1 MVGMCAGHMPR
12 PLKIGRA
19 RRIYTVGIL
28 TSTGVIFPKL
38 ALLSAS
44 VRAKDTRQSVVVS
57 LMALLKLPDE
67 TSIVQ
72 SPSVVTVLKGLHV
85 V

>member
-1 MVGMCAGHMPR
+1 M
-12 PLKIGRA
+12 
-19 RRIYTVGIL
+19 GIL
-28 TSTGVIFPKL
+28 RSTRVIFLQL

-67 TSIVQ
+67 TSIVL
-72 SPSVVTVLKGLHV
+72 SPSVVTVLKRLHV

>member
-1 MVGMCAGHMPR
+1 MGRSHAKA
-12 PLKIGRA
+12 LKYWKSKKDLHSR
-19 RRIYTVGIL
+19 YGIL
-28 TSTGVIFPKL
+28 TSTRVIFPKL

-44 VRAKDTRQSVVVS
+44 ARAKDTQQSVVVS

>member
-1 MVGMCAGHMPR
+1 M
-12 PLKIGRA
+12 
-19 RRIYTVGIL
+19 GIL
-28 TSTGVIFPKL
+28 TSTRVIFLQL

-44 VRAKDTRQSVVVS
+44 VRAKDTQQSVVVS

-67 TSIVQ
+67 TSIVL
-72 SPSVVTVLKGLHV
+72 SRSVVTVLKRLHV

>member
-1 MVGMCAGHMPR
+1 M
-12 PLKIGRA
+12 
-19 RRIYTVGIL
+19 GIL
-28 TSTGVIFPKL
+28 TSTRVIFLQL

-67 TSIVQ
+67 TSIVL
-72 SPSVVTVLKGLHV
+72 SPSVVTVLKRLHV